1 MPKKTNT
8 KRDYKKEYR
17 EYHGKPEQRKNRSLR
32 NQARTKLGLEV
43 GDPREVDHRKPLSDG
58 GTTPGNN
65 LQAISKR
72 KNRKKVANG

>member
-1 MPKKTNT
+1 MPKKTTT

-32 NQARTKLGLEV
+32 NQARTKLGLKV

-58 GTTPGNN
+58 GTNHGNN

-72 KNRKKVANG
+72 KNRTKAANA